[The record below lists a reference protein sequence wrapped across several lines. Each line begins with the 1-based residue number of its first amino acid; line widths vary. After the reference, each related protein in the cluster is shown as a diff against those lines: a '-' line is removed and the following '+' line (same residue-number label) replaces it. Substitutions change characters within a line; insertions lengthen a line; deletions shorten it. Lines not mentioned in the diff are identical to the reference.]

1 MAERTRVL
9 VVEDDPDIRELLVM
23 VLGQLDLDVHQAS
36 SGTQALEMAREIEP
50 ALVTLDL
57 GLPDIDGL
65 ETCRRLRE
73 FSDAYVLM
81 LTARDERTDR
91 DVGLESGADA
101 FMAKPFS
108 PKALRTRV
116 AEVLAAR
123 ADGAAT
129 DG

>member
-23 VLGQLDLDVHQAS
+23 VLGQLDLDVRQAA
-36 SGTQALEMAREIEP
+36 SGSEALEVAREAAP

-57 GLPDIDGL
+57 GLPDMDGM

-73 FSDAYVLM
+73 FSDAHVIM
-81 LTARDERTDR
+81 LTARDERADR
-91 DVGLESGADA
+91 DIGLESGADA

-108 PKALRTRV
+108 PKALRAAV
-116 AEVLAAR
+116 AAALAER
-123 ADGAAT
+123 ASTTG
-129 DG
+129 